1 MAQYLSGSK
10 RPVWHSTCLGHN
22 IQYGTVPV
30 WVITSS
36 KAQFN
41 CLGQNIHSM
50 GPPTVQTNC
59 CSSAQRSTGVACYIP
74 KRHLTQ
80 PCIKYFPLI
89 HHSLIVSNWS
99 SQALQSTHVCVCK
112 AKVTRASTHTHTH
125 THLGDLSLN
134 KSIFSSFVLWWLFF
148 YFLSCLKFCIC
159 IISFLHL
166 NDSCKVNLHDL
177 QNCTT

>member
-99 SQALQSTHVCVCK
+99 SQALQSTHMCVCVRPRSPEPVHTRTHIHTLGTLVWT
-112 AKVTRASTHTHTH
+112 KVYFP
-125 THLGDLSLN
+125 LLYCGD
-134 KSIFSSFVLWWLFF
+134 FSST
-148 YFLSCLKFCIC
+148 SCLVSNF
-159 IISFLHL
+159 SYA
-166 NDSCKVNLHDL
+166 
-177 QNCTT
+177 